1 MSRKLFHTLSFVL
14 LALSLMQVACNALV
28 PAPKPSAAEVEK
40 EEQAVYSFFLSD
52 KLGPAVVLEETST
65 DIDSDN
71 PRETVDYIKSGLT
84 GISEDTLDSY
94 LERNNQPGQL
104 TSDMDL
110 SVDYVLITQDE
121 LATIFNQPDGW
132 DVFHEK
138 YSEAG
143 YSVVSRVGF
152 NRTLDQA
159 LIYVGHMAGPLM
171 GSGSYYLME
180 KQNGE
185 WIIKE
190 EIMVWIS

>member
-1 MSRKLFHTLSFVL
+1 MSRKLFRTLSFIL
-14 LALSLMQVACNALV
+14 LMLSLMQVACNALV
-28 PAPKPSAAEVEK
+28 PASRPSVAEIEK
-40 EEQAVYSFFLSD
+40 EEEEIYSFFLSD

-65 DIDSDN
+65 NINSDN
-71 PRETVDYIKSGLT
+71 PQETVDYIKSGLAA
-84 GISEDTLDSY
+84 ISKDTLDSY
-94 LERNNQPGQL
+94 LERNAQPSPL
-104 TSDMDL
+104 APDMDL
-110 SVDYVLITQDE
+110 SVDYVLLSQDD
-121 LATIFNQPDGW
+121 LASIFNQPDGW

-180 KQNGE
+180 KQNGQ
-185 WIIKE
+185 WLIKE
-190 EIMVWIS
+190 EIMAWIS